1 MNDNKDIIEQ
11 YPHKNKKGNRY
22 RTYIDHDT
30 THEMRQFEDG
40 TLYNVTLGRL
50 QGGKITSENSVS
62 MQQKG
67 IIARKEKAREKI
79 RQYVTQEIAAI
90 SPEDIATFEDAYGS
104 ISGRLA
110 SEAYLGDATLQS
122 RTKAFEVIGRA
133 VGLYDKDLQLEMDTP
148 AGKVTGDASQFLE
161 ILNKMSGGRE

>member
-1 MNDNKDIIEQ
+1 MNDNKEYPLISDTGKRYYKDTNDKGHELWVYESGVTYNKTLSKIER
-11 YPHKNKKGNRY
+11 GNF
-22 RTYIDHDT
+22 T
-30 THEMRQFEDG
+30 
-40 TLYNVTLGRL
+40 V
-50 QGGKITSENSVS
+50 ENATI
-62 MQQKG
+62 MQREG
-67 IIARKEKAREKI
+67 AIAKKEKAREKI

-90 SPEDIATFEDAYGS
+90 SQEDIATFEDAYGS